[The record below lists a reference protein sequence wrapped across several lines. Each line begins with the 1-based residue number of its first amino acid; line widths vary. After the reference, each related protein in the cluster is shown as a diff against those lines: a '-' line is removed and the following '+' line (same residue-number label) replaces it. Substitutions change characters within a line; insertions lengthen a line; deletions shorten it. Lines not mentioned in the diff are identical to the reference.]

1 MSKTSKKVQQRRREA
16 REKLIA
22 AGCLVYSGNHV
33 RHVES
38 RQTFTW
44 RKGLINGLQVDAF
57 IAWILLDPPQ
67 RNGNTFMGAFTA
79 AVQAMDR
86 TRRTGAKR

>member
-1 MSKTSKKVQQRRREA
+1 MRKTSKKVQQRRREVHD
-16 REKLIA
+16 KLKA

-33 RHVES
+33 RHIES

-44 RKGLINGLQVDAF
+44 RKGLINGLSVDAF

-67 RNGNTFMGAFTA
+67 RVDTYGDYVTA
-79 AVQAMDR
+79 ANKQWSAPN
-86 TRRTGAKR
+86 A